1 MNDTA
6 PASRWASVRAK
17 SLARRAR
24 QAAPQIGMADHA
36 AASASK
42 TPEASK
48 SAERGSADRQPH
60 AFAASPAEPTPA
72 DAASPELAQVV
83 LAQAAELGRQ
93 AGFQANA
100 SHLELAYRVHRL
112 LVAAREGELAIPHG
126 VDRGAVRRFVDD
138 VFFTTQFLDE
148 DIHSE
153 GKARASRPLDRSNV
167 TQGLPATGVV
177 GDSETTDRES
187 DVCRPNSGAGAQK
200 HQTANPASTQTRK
213 HAASLRSWSS
223 FTRPA

>member
-1 MNDTA
+1 MWRFVMPQLAAGGYTVLAPDLRGLGDTA
-6 PASRWASVRAK
+6 KPATGYDKA
-17 SLARRAR
+17 
-24 QAAPQIGMADHA
+24 
-36 AASASK
+36 
-42 TPEASK
+42 T
-48 SAERGSADRQPH
+48 
-60 AFAASPAEPTPA
+60 
-72 DAASPELAQVV
+72 
-83 LAQAAELGRQ
+83 
-93 AGFQANA
+93 
-100 SHLELAYRVHRL
+100 ELAYRVHRL

-187 DVCRPNSGAGAQK
+187 DVCRPNSGAGGAETPNSESGIDTDAEARRIAAELVRLHEAGVIK
-200 HQTANPASTQTRK
+200 SEEDASFYANLVHRFGA
-213 HAASLRSWSS
+213 S
-223 FTRPA
+223 FTACVGPHVPKQGAPNGFTVPEPGNTHADSRLAVGRSFNRV